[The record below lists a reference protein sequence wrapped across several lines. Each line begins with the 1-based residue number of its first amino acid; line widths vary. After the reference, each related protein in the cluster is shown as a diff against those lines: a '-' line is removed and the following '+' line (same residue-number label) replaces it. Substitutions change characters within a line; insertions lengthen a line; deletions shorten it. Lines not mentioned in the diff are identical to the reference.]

1 MSDDS
6 TKVSIKYIEEGVKN
20 LTNTLNQFVGSTNE
34 KFAGLDKT
42 YVRADWLALKLQEL
56 GNGIKNLDEANKNRD
71 KRLDEICEHKEM
83 LSNIKKERE
92 SVRNQI
98 INVAGKVMFY
108 IVAAV
113 LGVAALKK

>member
-42 YVRADWLALKLQEL
+42 YVRADWLTLKLEEL
-56 GNGIKNLDEANKNRD
+56 SNGIKNLDASNKNRD

-83 LSNIKKERE
+83 LLNIKKERE

-113 LGVAALKK
+113 LGVAAIKK